1 MSHVWISNSWGR
13 MQAVLVWAF
22 GDTVVS
28 WPCLSVYREEGRG
41 GGNHDEVAITEQLS
55 VLGIWG
61 SIH

>member
-1 MSHVWISNSWGR
+1 
-13 MQAVLVWAF
+13 VLVWAF